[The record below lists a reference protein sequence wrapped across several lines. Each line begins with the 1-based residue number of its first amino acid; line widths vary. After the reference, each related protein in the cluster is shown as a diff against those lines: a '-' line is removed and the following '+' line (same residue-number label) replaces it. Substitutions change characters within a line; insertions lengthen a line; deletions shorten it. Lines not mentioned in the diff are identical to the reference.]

1 MKKYS
6 IIVFWVLIY
15 AGSIG
20 FVLPY
25 LFSEKSNWTVGAGV
39 LLIIMLVY
47 KLITFIDVE
56 KIKNFYNQKNAE
68 K

>member
-1 MKKYS
+1 MKKYI

-15 AGSIG
+15 GGCIG

-25 LFSEKSNWTVGAGV
+25 LFSEKSNWTVAAGV

-47 KLITFIDVE
+47 KLITFINVE
-56 KIKNFYNQKNAE
+56 KIKNFYNQKNVE